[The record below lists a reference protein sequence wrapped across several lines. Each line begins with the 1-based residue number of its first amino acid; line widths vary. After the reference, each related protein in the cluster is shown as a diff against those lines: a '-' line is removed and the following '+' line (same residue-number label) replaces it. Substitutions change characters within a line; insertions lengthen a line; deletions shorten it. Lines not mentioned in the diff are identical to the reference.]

1 MPFYDNLKILRY
13 AAGML
18 VSASSCYILVGKG
31 SFSSIILQILAS
43 SWKFFLPKQIQSV
56 IRTWNF
62 SFIYLQKKSPNWNL
76 TVKII
81 IYSHFIFCVYIVYF
95 FLGGVLSKINRQIC
109 TIILAAVYHVIVET
123 EAHIVTKKLT
133 LDENPIQNKIKKRW
147 CLCHYCCKMHV
158 TEEKS
163 GSIFTWKMFN
173 VGT

>member
-1 MPFYDNLKILRY
+1 MKKFQVLATLWICFRRKYFHELARICN
-13 AAGML
+13 
-18 VSASSCYILVGKG
+18 
-31 SFSSIILQILAS
+31 IIDENEL
-43 SWKFFLPKQIQSV
+43 FLPKNV
-56 IRTWNF
+56 VRTWIF

-76 TVKII
+76 TVKN
-81 IYSHFIFCVYIVYF
+81 YNLFSFYFCVYIVYF

-109 TIILAAVYHVIVET
+109 TIILAAVYHVIVEP

-147 CLCHYCCKMHV
+147 CLWHYCCKMHV